1 LPFEGWAAA
10 RGARLS
16 YTTTGE
22 GPDVVLLH
30 AGIADRRMWEP
41 LTARLDGVARVT
53 SFDQRG
59 FGRTEY
65 EAGPYAPA
73 EDVLALLDELGAEGA
88 VLVGASFG
96 GQVALE
102 AAVHAPARVRAL
114 VLLDAALPDHPWSEE
129 VEAFGAAEDA
139 AIEAGDIAE
148 ATEVNVR
155 MWAGGAAPAVQDL
168 VRAMQLHA
176 FELQL
181 AAEPEPID
189 PDPPLAARLG
199 ALTMPAAVAHGD
211 RDVADFAAIARRLA
225 GELPSATLH
234 EIAGAGHLPALE
246 QPGAVAALVREV
258 VERAG

>member
-155 MWAGGAAPAVQDL
+155 MWAAAPPPAVQDL
-168 VRAMQLHA
+168 VRAMQLT
-176 FELQL
+176 
-181 AAEPEPID
+181 
-189 PDPPLAARLG
+189 RSSSSS
-199 ALTMPAAVAHGD
+199 
-211 RDVADFAAIARRLA
+211 R
-225 GELPSATLH
+225 PSPSRSTPTRPSPRGWA
-234 EIAGAGHLPALE
+234 P
-246 QPGAVAALVREV
+246 
-258 VERAG
+258 